1 MSTYNMEKLMNV
13 QLQHGG
19 TNECKAIA
27 WRNKWMSTY
36 NMEKLMNV
44 QLQDGG
50 TNGCQ
55 PITWINK

>member
-1 MSTYNMEKLMNV
+1 MYSYNMEKQMNV
-13 QLQHGG
+13 KLWHGG

-44 QLQDGG
+44 KL
-50 TNGCQ
+50 
-55 PITWINK
+55 